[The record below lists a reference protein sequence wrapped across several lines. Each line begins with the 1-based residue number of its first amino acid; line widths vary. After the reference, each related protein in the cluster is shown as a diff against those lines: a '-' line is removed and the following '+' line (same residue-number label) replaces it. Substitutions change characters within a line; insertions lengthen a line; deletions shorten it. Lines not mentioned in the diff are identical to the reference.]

1 MDFDL
6 LCKTYPLMAG
16 ERNIQEAA
24 GGVEGEQI
32 HRIDK
37 AEAGRACT
45 AGPQFNIGRDKMYHY
60 DWVIFRP
67 FLGFYR
73 RLLAF
78 IFAVDEINRSPDILP
93 NVTLGYHVY
102 DSCNNVNK
110 AIESILQILSGP
122 GDLIP
127 NFSCLDS
134 DKLAGVIFHPSAE
147 RSLYIVQILK
157 LYGYTQ
163 FYRGRDKMY
172 HYDWVMFRP
181 FLGFYRR
188 LLAFIFAVDEI
199 NRSPDILPNVTLGYH
214 MYDSCNNVNKAI
226 ESVLQILSG
235 PGDLIPNF
243 SCLDSDKVVEIAIQL
258 CDSYNNVN
266 KAIESVLQ
274 ILSGPGDLIPNFSC
288 LDSEKPFLGFYR
300 RLLAFIFAVDEIN
313 RSPDILHN
321 VTLGYHMYDS
331 CNNVNKAIESVLQ
344 ILTGP
349 GDLIPNFSCL
359 DSDKLAGVIFHP
371 SAERSLHIVQILNL
385 YGYTQIS
392 WPVSSSIHQWTW
404 IGVIASDDD
413 AGEKQSQELRKVAD
427 SYNICIEF
435 NIRIPCDDKHNGH
448 TVLVKEAEG
457 LRNSTSKIISFLR
470 KILFQDPTGEEVFFN
485 ERGEMST
492 SYQINNYVYEMMNRT
507 LLSYIIGRFKAAS
520 EGGERLVIYQNT
532 SFWKS
537 GEIPVS
543 VCSSDCPPVHRRVQN
558 PEMPLCCF
566 YCVHCPRGEISNVT
580 DKGSCQKCPED
591 QWPNDYDQCVPK
603 PVEYL
608 SYTNTPVTL
617 AIFFITVLFF
627 AITLVISL
635 IFFMYRGTPVIRA
648 NNRDLSLVLLVS
660 IMLSFL
666 SVFLFLGRPVHITC
680 MLRHTV
686 YGVLFSVA
694 VSSILAKTVIVYMSF
709 KATKP
714 GNAWKKFIGVKIPM
728 CLVLICSFF
737 QIVTSIVWLSVSP
750 PFPEANTDLYLD
762 RIIIQCNE
770 GSILAFAILLG
781 YLGLLAAVSFI
792 VAFLARNLPD
802 GFNEAKYITFSML
815 VFCSVWITF
824 IPAYLSVTGMN
835 TMLVEIFSII
845 SSSAGILAC
854 IFFPKCYIV
863 LVRPD
868 LNSKSIILKQMCHR

>member
-1 MDFDL
+1 ME
-6 LCKTYPLMAG
+6 CG
-16 ERNIQEAA
+16 RNISLYNF
-24 GGVEGEQI
+24 
-32 HRIDK
+32 DDTYK
-37 AEAGRACT
+37 AQTSDR
-45 AGPQFNIGRDKMYHY
+45 
-60 DWVIFRP
+60 RP
-67 FLGFYR
+67 FPGIYR

-134 DKLAGVIFHPSAE
+134 E
-147 RSLYIVQILK
+147 
-157 LYGYTQ
+157 
-163 FYRGRDKMY
+163 
-172 HYDWVMFRP
+172 
-181 FLGFYRR
+181 
-188 LLAFIFAVDEI
+188 
-199 NRSPDILPNVTLGYH
+199 
-214 MYDSCNNVNKAI
+214 
-226 ESVLQILSG
+226 
-235 PGDLIPNF
+235 
-243 SCLDSDKVVEIAIQL
+243 
-258 CDSYNNVN
+258 
-266 KAIESVLQ
+266 
-274 ILSGPGDLIPNFSC
+274 
-288 LDSEKPFLGFYR
+288 
-300 RLLAFIFAVDEIN
+300 
-313 RSPDILHN
+313 
-321 VTLGYHMYDS
+321 
-331 CNNVNKAIESVLQ
+331 
-344 ILTGP
+344 
-349 GDLIPNFSCL
+349 
-359 DSDKLAGVIFHP
+359 KLAGVIFHP

-385 YGYTQIS
+385 YGYTQIICGPS
-392 WPVSSSIHQWTW
+392 YPVLTNENIYPSFFQTLPCDQTQSLAIVKLLIHFRWTW

-413 AGEKQSQELRKVAD
+413 AGDKQNQELRKVAD

-435 NIRIPCDDKHNGH
+435 SIK
-448 TVLVKEAEG
+448 
-457 LRNSTSKIISFLR
+457 
-470 KILFQDPTGEEVFFN
+470 
-485 ERGEMST
+485 
-492 SYQINNYVYEMMNRT
+492 
-507 LLSYIIGRFKAAS
+507 
-520 EGGERLVIYQNT
+520 
-532 SFWKS
+532 
-537 GEIPVS
+537 IPVS
-543 VCSSDCPPVHRRVQN
+543 VCSSDCLAGHRRVQN

-617 AIFFITVLFF
+617 AIFVITGLFF
-627 AITLVISL
+627 SITLVISL
-635 IFFMYRGTPVIRA
+635 IFYIYRGTPVIRA

-737 QIVTSIVWLSVSP
+737 QIVTSVIWLSVSP

-835 TMLVEIFSII
+835 TMLVEIFAII
-845 SSSAGILAC
+845 SSSAGILGF

-868 LNSKSIILKQMCHR
+868 LNSKSIILKQICHR

>member
-1 MDFDL
+1 MARKNYLTEKDL
-6 LCKTYPLMAG
+6 ETIKTYCYTLNNGWQM
-16 ERNIQEAA
+16 I
-24 GGVEGEQI
+24 
-32 HRIDK
+32 
-37 AEAGRACT
+37 
-45 AGPQFNIGRDKMYHY
+45 
-60 DWVIFRP
+60 
-67 FLGFYR
+67 
-73 RLLAF
+73 
-78 IFAVDEINRSPDILP
+78 P
-93 NVTLGYHVY
+93 NPPKVTVVTLGT
-102 DSCNNVNK
+102 D
-110 AIESILQILSGP
+110 GP
-122 GDLIP
+122 FP
-127 NFSCLDS
+127 
-134 DKLAGVIFHPSAE
+134 
-147 RSLYIVQILK
+147 
-157 LYGYTQ
+157 
-163 FYRGRDKMY
+163 
-172 HYDWVMFRP
+172 
-181 FLGFYRR
+181 GFYRR

-243 SCLDSDKVVEIAIQL
+243 
-258 CDSYNNVN
+258 
-266 KAIESVLQ
+266 
-274 ILSGPGDLIPNFSC
+274 
-288 LDSEKPFLGFYR
+288 
-300 RLLAFIFAVDEIN
+300 
-313 RSPDILHN
+313 
-321 VTLGYHMYDS
+321 
-331 CNNVNKAIESVLQ
+331 
-344 ILTGP
+344 
-349 GDLIPNFSCL
+349 CL

-385 YGYTQIS
+385 YGYTQIVCGPS
-392 WPVSSSIHQWTW
+392 YPVLTKENIYPSFFQTLPCDQTQSLAIVKLLIHFSWTW
-404 IGVIASDDD
+404 IGVIASVDDT
-413 AGEKQSQELRKVAD
+413 GEKQSQELRKVAD
-427 SYNICIEF
+427 SYKICIEF
-435 NIRIPCDDKHNGH
+435 SIRIPRDDKQNDYKM
-448 TVLVKEAEG
+448 LVKEAEG
-457 LRNSTSKIISFLR
+457 LRNSTSRIIVFCGSISLTTIRFLTMVQSVFHEKTLIIPAGSFVQETIPIKKIRTLNGCLIFSPTNKQIPPLRNLLEDISIAKRPDDILLKQIAGIYLKCKTSNQEFNRFLEFHNIKLHTFCPEPALALIKSHSLIVSTIKVANTLLESFNLSGMLSPMLPILGSSFLS
-470 KILFQDPTGEEVFFN
+470 LALDYPQFV
-485 ERGEMST
+485 
-492 SYQINNYVYEMMNRT
+492 V
-507 LLSYIIGRFKAAS
+507 
-520 EGGERLVIYQNT
+520 LV
-532 SFWKS
+532 
-537 GEIPVS
+537 
-543 VCSSDCPPVHRRVQN
+543 
-558 PEMPLCCF
+558 
-566 YCVHCPRGEISNVT
+566 NV

-617 AIFFITVLFF
+617 AIFVITGLFF

-737 QIVTSIVWLSVSP
+737 QIVTSIIWLSVSP

-835 TMLVEIFSII
+835 TILVEIFSII
-845 SSSAGILAC
+845 SSSAGILGC